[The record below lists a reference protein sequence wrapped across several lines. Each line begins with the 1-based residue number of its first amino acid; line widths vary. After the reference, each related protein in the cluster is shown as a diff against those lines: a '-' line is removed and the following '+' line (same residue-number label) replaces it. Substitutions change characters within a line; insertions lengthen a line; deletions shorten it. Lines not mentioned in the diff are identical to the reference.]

1 MAASAA
7 SSAPVDFDL
16 AAVPNGREE
25 IARLIV
31 K

>member
-1 MAASAA
+1 VMAASA
-7 SSAPVDFDL
+7 APVDFDL

>member
-16 AAVPNGREE
+16 ATVPNGREE
-25 IARLIV
+25 IVRLIV